1 MANAG
6 RKTKPLPT
14 VKWFLP
20 LLLKIN
26 PVKLSTRLLAPRVL
40 ANFYIAIDAVI
51 ANKIRSLLTALGI
64 IFGVAAVIAML
75 AIGNGAQQEILN
87 QIKLVGVN
95 NIVIKP
101 IIEQKEEKLNEQ
113 AGGKKEKK
121 KFSPGLTIR
130 DVNSIKKTIPG
141 LTRISPEIILNSHV
155 IRNGVRRSAKLVG
168 VEPSYFEIYDFQL
181 VDGQMFSA
189 EHMTLG
195 GPVCI
200 IGSSLKSKFFPTEN
214 PVGKSIKVGPH
225 WLTIIGVLK
234 ERLVTQSSISKLGIR
249 DFNMDVYAPLQTV
262 LIRYE
267 NRDLVTT
274 EAIRLANMRSRGMVI
289 INDNSASEES
299 EEEKKNYH
307 QLDRLV
313 IQVDETTRMQ
323 TTAEVLSRLL
333 TRRHYEVVDFE
344 IEIPE
349 LLLKQQQRTNDIFNY
364 VLGAIAGISLLVG
377 GIGIMN
383 IMLASVLERIK
394 EIGLRLSIGAQK
406 NDIIQQFLF
415 EAVMISVSGGII
427 GVVLGVTMASI
438 VSVMAGIPTIV
449 SFTSILLSFGVAA
462 TVGLI
467 FGIAPARKAASQD
480 PIASLRYE

>member
-1 MANAG
+1 M
-6 RKTKPLPT
+6 KVVLQ
-14 VKWFLP
+14 F
-20 LLLKIN
+20 
-26 PVKLSTRLLAPRVL
+26 LAPRVL
-40 ANFYIAIDAVI
+40 ANLYIAIDAVI
-51 ANKIRSLLTALGI
+51 ANRIRSLLTALGI

-101 IIEQKEEKLNEQ
+101 IIEQKEEILNEQ
-113 AGGKKEKK
+113 ASGKKEKK

-130 DVNSIKKTIPG
+130 DVSSIRSTIPG
-141 LTRISPEIILNSHV
+141 LARISPEIIINSNI
-155 IRNGVRRSAKLVG
+155 IRNGIRRSAKLVG
-168 VEPSYFEIYDFQL
+168 VEPAYFEIYDFEL
-181 VDGQMFSA
+181 SEGQMFNAQQLKVGS
-189 EHMTLG
+189 
-195 GPVCI
+195 PVCI
-200 IGSSLKSKFFPTEN
+200 IGSSLKSKFFSTEN
-214 PVGKSIKVGPH
+214 PIGKNIKVGPH
-225 WLTIIGVLK
+225 WLTIIGVMK
-234 ERLVTQSSISKLGIR
+234 ERLVSENSISKLGIR
-249 DFNMDVYAPLQTV
+249 DFNMDVYAPLQSV

-267 NRDLVTT
+267 NRDLITA
-274 EAIRLANMRSRGMVI
+274 EALRLAAMRSRGMVFMSGN
-289 INDNSASEES
+289 NDEES
-299 EEEKKNYH
+299 EQDKKNYH

-313 IQVDETTRMQ
+313 IQINETDKMQ
-323 TTAEVLSRLL
+323 STAEILTRLLSRK
-333 TRRHYEVVDFE
+333 HYEVVDFE

-394 EIGLRLSIGAQK
+394 EIGLRLAIGAQK
-406 NDIIQQFLF
+406 ADIVQQFLF
-415 EAVMISVSGGII
+415 EAIMISVSGGLI
-427 GVVLGVTMASI
+427 GVILGITMAFI
-438 VSVMAGIPTIV
+438 VSSVASIPTIV
-449 SFTSILLSFGVAA
+449 SFASILLSFGVAA

>member
-1 MANAG
+1 VIFTNKYFSPRLWAN
-6 RKTKPLPT
+6 L
-14 VKWFLP
+14 
-20 LLLKIN
+20 
-26 PVKLSTRLLAPRVL
+26 
-40 ANFYIAIDAVI
+40 YIAIDAVI
-51 ANKIRSLLTALGI
+51 ANKMRSLLTALGI

-113 AGGKKEKK
+113 ANGKKEKK

-130 DVNSIKKTIPG
+130 DVQSIRATIPG
-141 LTRISPEIILNSHV
+141 LERVSPEIILNTNV
-155 IRNGVRRSAKLVG
+155 IRNGIRRSAKLVG
-168 VEPSYFEIYDFQL
+168 VEPTYFEIYDFQMAE
-181 VDGQMFSA
+181 GRMFNEEQMR
-189 EHMTLG
+189 LG
-195 GPVCI
+195 SSVCI
-200 IGSSLKSKFFPTEN
+200 IGSGLKSRFFPTEN
-214 PVGKSIKVGPH
+214 AIGKSIKVGPH
-225 WLTIIGVLK
+225 WLTIVGVMR
-234 ERLVTQSSISKLGIR
+234 ERLVSENSISKLGIR
-249 DFNMDVYAPLQTV
+249 DFNMDVYAPLQSV
-262 LIRYE
+262 LIRYQ
-267 NRDLVTT
+267 NRDLITT
-274 EAIRLANMRSRGMVI
+274 EELRLANMRSQGF
-289 INDNSASEES
+289 NDGSSESEES
-299 EEEKKNYH
+299 ELEKKNYH

-313 IQVDETTRMQ
+313 IQVNETAKLQ

-333 TRRHYEVVDFE
+333 ERRHYELIDFE

-406 NDIIQQFLF
+406 SDVVQQFLF
-415 EAVMISVSGGII
+415 EAVMISVSGGLI
-427 GVVLGVTMASI
+427 GVVLGVTMAYL
-438 VSVMAGIPTIV
+438 VSAFAGIPTII
-449 SFTSILLSFGVAA
+449 SFTSIVLSFGVAA